1 MRLGIGARLFIA
13 FLGIAALSLSSGLAG
28 WWILRDVSQA
38 QSRITVEALP
48 AVAAAQATGDS
59 TTRILAAGQSLAASP
74 DEATRARHAEE
85 VNALAADIRR
95 DLADVALAKLDY
107 PLLAQLSG
115 NAETLI
121 ANLKE
126 QNQLVTT
133 RLQLLRAYDR
143 RAETTLTAATNLVDL
158 SETLVSNA
166 SSGAFAVVAGLY
178 GLIDGEGTRSQAYD
192 ALDRLIEQDI
202 YLLDRMW
209 ELRLRASQLALLTT
223 RLSRAVTRDEVS
235 VLSKEFAAHLRIV
248 KRRVAGIDD
257 PIRRAQA
264 QEQLMALR
272 SAAGEMKV
280 NSSLFEDRLRL
291 ISIGEELDKVTARN
305 RQLSNSLTD
314 IAQTVVRNARGFA
327 LAASA
332 QADRAV
338 SAGLLALLATTAV
351 AVLISGLI
359 VWLYVERGVVRRLQ
373 ELADAMRRLTI
384 GDLAVDVKQGG
395 THELKDLAEAVTAF
409 RDVSRERSALEA
421 ERERTNEELRRHR
434 EELRELVAERT
445 AQLEHEVTNHA
456 AAREAA
462 ERASRAKSD
471 FLATMSHEI
480 RTPMTG
486 MLGML
491 RLLKDG
497 VPGSEQAHRVAT
509 ASASGEALM
518 GILNS
523 ILDYSKIESGKISV
537 DPVIFRL
544 DETLTGIVAL
554 MRPSAEEKGLSLQL
568 AIAPGIA
575 AWFEGDAGKIRQILF
590 NLISNAIKFTPSGKI
605 TVRAASLPSSQGMQR
620 LAISV
625 ADTGMGIPEA
635 KRQSIF
641 ESFTQ
646 TDSSITRRYGGTGLG
661 LSISRGLAQALGG
674 TLEVESG
681 PGQGSTF
688 TLALDLDVAEPPAAT
703 AAAEGASSP
712 GASHSILIVEDDDA
726 TREVAVHFIRAMG
739 HRCSVARDGYEA
751 LALSQKLRP
760 DIVLMDISLPG
771 LDGMETAR
779 LIREALAP
787 STVRFIAMSAHVFAQ
802 EVDTYL
808 TSGMVSY
815 VPKPLVPEALAGAIA
830 QALGTPVSMPAID
843 EAAWQTDMAALGAD
857 QMRKI
862 LAISAKALPERLADL
877 RAALV
882 AEDAGRLA
890 SAAHAGFSSA
900 SAAGFSQLQTVF
912 AGIEAAAR
920 QGDVAVCRKAIAG
933 LGDLISETLAEAA
946 ARLAGREQ
954 PARSA
959 RAEPRRDSPLRV
971 T

>member
-1 MRLGIGARLFIA
+1 M
-13 FLGIAALSLSSGLAG
+13 SK
-28 WWILRDVSQA
+28 A
-38 QSRITVEALP
+38 QSRITEEALP
-48 AVAAAQATGDS
+48 AVAAAQATGDA

-95 DLADVALAKLDY
+95 DLADAALSKLDY
-107 PLLAQLSG
+107 PLLTQLSG

-121 ANLKE
+121 ANLAE
-126 QNQLVTT
+126 QNRLVTT
-133 RLQLLRAYDR
+133 RLQLLRGFDR
-143 RAETTLTAATNLVDL
+143 RAESTLAAATNLVDL

-166 SSGAFAVVAGLY
+166 SAGASAVVAGLY
-178 GLIDGEGTRSQAYD
+178 GLIDGEGTRTQAYD

-209 ELRLRASQLALLTT
+209 ELRLRASQLALLTN
-223 RLSRAVTRDEVS
+223 RLSRAVSRDEVLA
-235 VLSKEFAAHLRIV
+235 LSSDFAANLRIV
-248 KRRVAGIDD
+248 KRRVSGIDD

-264 QEQLMALR
+264 EEQLLALR
-272 SAAGEMKV
+272 SAVGEMKV

-291 ISIGEELDKVTARN
+291 IDIGEELDKVAESN
-305 RQLSNSLTD
+305 RLLSGKLTD
-314 IAQTVVRNARGFA
+314 VAQTVVSNARGFA

-373 ELADAMRRLTI
+373 ELAQAMRRLTL

-409 RDVSRERSALEA
+409 RDVSRERTELEA

-445 AQLEHEVTNHA
+445 AQLEHEVTSHA
-456 AAREAA
+456 LAREDA

-497 VPGSEQAHRVAT
+497 RPGPEHEHRVAT
-509 ASASGEALM
+509 ASTSGEALM

-523 ILDYSKIESGKISV
+523 ILDYSKIESGKITV
-537 DPVIFRL
+537 DPVVFRL
-544 DETLTGIVAL
+544 DETLAGIVAL
-554 MRPSAEEKGLSLQL
+554 MRPSAEEKGLTLEL
-568 AIAPGIA
+568 AMAPDIA
-575 AWFEGDAGKIRQILF
+575 AWFEGDAGKIRQVLF
-590 NLISNAIKFTPSGKI
+590 NLVSNAIKFTPSGKV
-605 TVRAASLPSSQGMQR
+605 TLRAASTPSGQGRHR

-625 ADTGMGIPEA
+625 ADTGIGIPEA
-635 KRQSIF
+635 KRQSVF

-646 TDSSITRRYGGTGLG
+646 TDSSITRHYGGTGLG

-674 TLEVESG
+674 TLNVESG

-688 TLALDLDVAEPPAAT
+688 TFVLDLDVAEPPTAAT
-703 AAAEGASSP
+703 AAEGVAPQSASQ
-712 GASHSILIVEDDDA
+712 SILIVEDDDA
-726 TREVAVHFIRAMG
+726 TREVAVHFIRALG

-751 LALSQKLRP
+751 LALAQELKP

-771 LDGMETAR
+771 LDGLSTAR

-787 STVRFIAMSAHVFAQ
+787 LPLRFIAMSAHVFAQ
-802 EVDTYL
+802 EVETYL
-808 TSGMVSY
+808 ASGMVSY
-815 VPKPLVPEALAGAIA
+815 VAKPLTPEALAGAIA
-830 QALGTPVSMPAID
+830 QAQGTPVSIAAID
-843 EAAWQTDMAALGAD
+843 EAAWQADLAALGAD

-862 LAISAKALPERLADL
+862 LAISAKTLPERLSDL
-877 RAALV
+877 CVALAAN
-882 AEDAGRLA
+882 DAPRLA
-890 SAAHAGFSSA
+890 SVAHAGYSSA
-900 SAAGFSQLQTVF
+900 SAAGFSLLQQIF
-912 AGIEAAAR
+912 ARIETAAR
-920 QGDVAVCRKAIAG
+920 NGDIDGCRLSVAG
-933 LGDLISETLAEAA
+933 LADLISETLAEAN
-946 ARLAGREQ
+946 RLLADGEDLAT
-954 PARSA
+954 PG
-959 RAEPRRDSPLRV
+959 RAEPRRDNPHRV